1 MKSKE
6 QIEKMIESI
15 KVEIDEI
22 HKQRQNLLN
31 RNGGIIDEQ
40 NNDMLQ
46 DIATL
51 SNQIKILEWVL
62 S

>member
-1 MKSKE
+1 MKNKE

-15 KVEIDEI
+15 KIEIVEI
-22 HKQRQNLLN
+22 HKQRQDLLS
-31 RNGGIIDEQ
+31 RNGGIRIDQ
-40 NNDMLQ
+40 NTDMLS